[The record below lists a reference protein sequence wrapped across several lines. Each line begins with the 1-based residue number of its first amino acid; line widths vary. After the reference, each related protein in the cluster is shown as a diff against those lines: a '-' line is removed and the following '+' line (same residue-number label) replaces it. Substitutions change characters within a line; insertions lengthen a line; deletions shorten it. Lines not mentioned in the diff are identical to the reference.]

1 MAMAMARLIQARR
14 RVLPRRDTITVGT
27 RVNITRIIHR
37 LRRRRRPA
45 RRHQHRRRLTRFLG
59 AAVRRTYCRSLLL
72 FTRRRGSRLRASQV
86 TAVAAIGALTSR
98 SHFDCGPS
106 LPLFCLLARARSFT
120 LFNSR
125 MISWTTI
132 TVWTISA
139 LLAAGVGWSRYE
151 KKKNRDKFLAEL
163 AAMDR
168 ERREKLLARLQPD
181 VQTEIRQQ
189 LMLRY
194 GLF

>member
-1 MAMAMARLIQARR
+1 
-14 RVLPRRDTITVGT
+14 
-27 RVNITRIIHR
+27 
-37 LRRRRRPA
+37 
-45 RRHQHRRRLTRFLG
+45 
-59 AAVRRTYCRSLLL
+59 
-72 FTRRRGSRLRASQV
+72 
-86 TAVAAIGALTSR
+86 
-98 SHFDCGPS
+98 
-106 LPLFCLLARARSFT
+106 
-120 LFNSR
+120 